1 MKMYFKTLEVICK
14 LKTEVIDLSHH
25 ITFFHGKVSSGKSSI
40 ARIIDFCIGGDLE
53 KTPAINS
60 EFLSS
65 KLYLSIENF
74 DVILERRKEQ
84 ETILVTWQDNDDVFY
99 RVSAPISPSKT
110 TIYNDD
116 IFCLSDLLFYL
127 NGIKA
132 PRIAKNSFSDSSYE
146 RLSFRNFMWYCYLK
160 QEHLDSSFYRFDA
173 PILRRNSKEVLRFVL
188 GFFTENLNQYEIDL
202 SKTREK
208 RKVKESTK
216 TELIN
221 FLDKYQFSAFD
232 IEKQLNET
240 KKQLLDANSKKQ
252 NMQKGYLEET
262 HASDRTRI
270 KIIKIKDKVEELEK
284 TIRDLELKISQQK
297 SLESE
302 LISSKFKVER
312 TDVANNMFSGI
323 SFEKC
328 PCCGKI
334 LIKRKDDECIV
345 CGTKKLTNN
354 IDELEKFQVIKID
367 LESRISDLENSID
380 LHEIELKNKLRLLD
394 KAQKD
399 KINLDK
405 KLKDELSV
413 YESIYL
419 SNLTEI
425 ESEISTYKERIK
437 NLQQLSILPKEIEEI
452 QKSINKYN
460 ARESDLKAK
469 ILLEKEKLNKSDT
482 NIEELEN
489 CFANTLKI
497 IGLPGVQ
504 KNDKVLI
511 NRRNWDIT
519 IIPHKNNQFEETFA
533 WSFYDAGSGGKK
545 TLFNVCFMLSLHI
558 IAEKNNLPLP
568 SFMMIDTPMKNIDKE
583 VNRELFENFYA
594 YLYQEANNSLKNT
607 KIIIIDNSIIKPD
620 NSSDSI
626 DFYDKYMTPDDPKN
640 PPLISYYDGP

>member
-1 MKMYFKTLEVICK
+1 MKMYFRNLEILCK

-40 ARIIDFCIGGDLE
+40 ARIIDFCLGGDLE

-65 KLYLSIENF
+65 KLYLTIESYE
-74 DVILERRKEQ
+74 VILERRKEQ
-84 ETILVTWQDNDDVFY
+84 EIVLITWRDNNGEFY
-99 RVSAPISPSKT
+99 RISAPVAPTKT
-110 TIYNDD
+110 AIYNND
-116 IFCLSDLLFYL
+116 IFCLGDLLFYL

-132 PRIAKNSFSDSSYE
+132 PKIAKNSFSDSSYE
-146 RLSFRNFMWYCYLK
+146 RLSFRNFLWYCYLK
-160 QEHLDSSFYRFDA
+160 QEHLDSSFYRFEA

-208 RKVKESTK
+208 RKIKESTRK
-216 TELIN
+216 ELIN

-232 IEKQLNET
+232 IEKQLNKT
-240 KKQLLDANSKKQ
+240 KKQLIDAESKKQ

-270 KIIKIKDKVEELEK
+270 KIIKIKDKIEEVEK
-284 TIRDLELKISQQK
+284 SIKDLDFKISQQR
-297 SLESE
+297 SLKSE
-302 LISSKFKVER
+302 LISSKFKIER
-312 TDVANNMFSGI
+312 TDVANDIFSGI
-323 SFEKC
+323 QFEKC
-328 PCCGKI
+328 PCCGKK
-334 LIKRKDDECIV
+334 LTKRQEDECIV
-345 CGTKKLTNN
+345 CGTTKLAND
-354 IDELEKFQVIKID
+354 IDDIEKFQIIKID

-380 LHEIELKNKLRLLD
+380 LHEIELKNKSRLLD

-399 KINLDK
+399 KIFFDK

-425 ESEISTYKERIK
+425 ESEISTYRERIN
-437 NLQQLSILPKEIEEI
+437 NLRQQSILPREIEEI
-452 QKSINKYN
+452 QKSINKYT
-460 ARESDLKAK
+460 AREADLKAK
-469 ILLEKEKLNKSDT
+469 ILLEKEKLDKSDT
-482 NIEELEN
+482 NIKELED

-504 KNDKVLI
+504 KNDKVHI
-511 NRRNWDIT
+511 NRRNWDVLIV
-519 IIPHKNNQFEETFA
+519 PYKNNQFEETFT

-583 VNRELFENFYA
+583 VNRELFENFYE
-594 YLYQEANNSLKNT
+594 YLYNEANNSLKNT

-620 NSSDSI
+620 ATSGNI
-626 DFYDKYMTPDDPKN
+626 DFWDKYMTPDDPKN